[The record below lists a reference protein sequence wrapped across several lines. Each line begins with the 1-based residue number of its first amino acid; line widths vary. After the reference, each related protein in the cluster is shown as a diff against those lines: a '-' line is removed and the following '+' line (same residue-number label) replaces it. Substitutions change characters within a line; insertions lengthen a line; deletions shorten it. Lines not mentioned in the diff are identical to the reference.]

1 MCVVVECIQEKTGGS
16 SVAQLMCMLPR
27 RDSQVERLREE
38 SGVFRTR
45 DHCHHSGAPVRHMPA
60 QLGGV
65 GQVLPSLS

>member
-1 MCVVVECIQEKTGGS
+1 M
-16 SVAQLMCMLPR
+16 AQLMCMLPR

-45 DHCHHSGAPVRHMPA
+45 DHCHHRGAPVRHMPA